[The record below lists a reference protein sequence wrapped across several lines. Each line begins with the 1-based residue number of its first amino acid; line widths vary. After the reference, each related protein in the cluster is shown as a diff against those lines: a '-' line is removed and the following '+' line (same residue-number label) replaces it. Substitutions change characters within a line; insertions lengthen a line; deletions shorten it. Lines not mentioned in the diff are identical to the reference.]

1 MSGKECDRRRV
12 MILFILLQYHSE
24 FCVENFE
31 RGSKTRWEVG
41 KMGRQFLG
49 GDGGDWVG
57 ESGQFWM
64 CFKGRA
70 DKGSLS
76 PWWGWGKEQRL
87 SQAPGSVML
96 PRPELGR

>member
-76 PWWGWGKEQRL
+76 PWWG
-87 SQAPGSVML
+87 
-96 PRPELGR
+96 